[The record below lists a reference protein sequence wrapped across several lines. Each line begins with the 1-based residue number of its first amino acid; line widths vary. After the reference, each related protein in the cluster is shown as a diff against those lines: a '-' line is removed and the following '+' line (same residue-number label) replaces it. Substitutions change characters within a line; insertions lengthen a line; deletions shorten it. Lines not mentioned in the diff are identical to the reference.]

1 MPLMLAC
8 VTFAVLTSQ
17 AAPRALTPEQMAQFL
32 TTARVVKT
40 HSVSKGVTAPLRLT
54 LTDGVL
60 THDAAFTSVEEELPI
75 MRFAGGRVELNFVD
89 SYRYTLAAYGLAKL
103 IGLDTMMPVTVPRTW
118 NRRQGAMAWWLDVK
132 MDEGDRLKRKI
143 PPPDPE
149 SWARQMHR
157 MQLFTALVNDTDRNA
172 GNILI
177 DADWKIWMIDFTRA
191 FRRSHT
197 LLPNLDL
204 TRVDAHLLAHLRTL
218 TAADVTRAT
227 APFLPPA
234 EVEAVM
240 ARRDALV
247 AHFDELV
254 AAKGRTHVLY

>member
-1 MPLMLAC
+1 MPTMLVFVMVA
-8 VTFAVLTSQ
+8 ALTSQ
-17 AAPRALTPEQMAQFL
+17 APAPALTREQMAHFL
-32 TTARVVKT
+32 LTARVVKT

-60 THDAAFTSVEEELPI
+60 THDAAFTSVEEQLPI
-75 MRFAGGRVELNFVD
+75 MRFADGHSELNFVD
-89 SYRYTLAAYGLAKL
+89 SYRYTLAAYAIAGLV
-103 IGLDTMMPVTVPRTW
+103 GLDTMMPVTVPRAYD
-118 NRRQGAMAWWLDVK
+118 RHPGAFAWWLDVK

-143 PPPDPE
+143 PPPDAD

-157 MQLFTALVNDTDRNA
+157 MHVFTALVNDTDRNA

-191 FRRSHT
+191 FRRSHE
-197 LLPNLDL
+197 LLPHLDL
-204 TRVDAHLLAHLRTL
+204 TRIDAHLLGHLRTL

-227 APFLPPA
+227 APYLPPA

-247 AHFDELV
+247 ALFDGLV
-254 AAKGRTHVLY
+254 AKQGRLRVLY